1 MEHIAPDISRFHVS
15 ALNSEKKLCSSFE
28 AARDAYL
35 AFLKPASEWLARGT
49 TEVASLA
56 LYHLNLNSNHV
67 EIVRMLRVA
76 RSLFFDI
83 KIF

>member
-1 MEHIAPDISRFHVS
+1 MEHIAPDIPRFLVA
-15 ALNSEKKLCSSFE
+15 ALNSEKKLCSNFE

-56 LYHLNLNSNHV
+56 LQRMLYHLNLNLNHV
-67 EIVRMLRVA
+67 GIVRMA
-76 RSLFFDI
+76 RSLFLT
-83 KIF
+83 

>member
-1 MEHIAPDISRFHVS
+1 MEYIAPDIIRFLVA
-15 ALNSEKKLCSSFE
+15 ALNSEKKLFSNFE

-56 LYHLNLNSNHV
+56 L
-67 EIVRMLRVA
+67 
-76 RSLFFDI
+76 
-83 KIF
+83 